1 VKEVQRRP
9 GFGGGGDDDDND
21 PAGTDFTAAAAAAAE
36 AAAAEVEEGGSPAKY
51 GGRGMGGGGRGLE
64 GRKLGYGGSASM
76 MPLSKPLSYG
86 GSSSMMSLGGSATGT
101 TFGTA
106 AAGSRPS
113 SPPSKAT
120 TGISSSRKSN
130 IGAVGRGLSFGNTA
144 VGGGAA
150 AVDAQKD
157 ALVALAST
165 VPAVTTA
172 HDLGKL
178 HRTLFRAEMREE
190 GAICIQRHWRGVA
203 LRVFILPFDAVAR
216 KLQAA
221 FRARLRVK
229 RQREY
234 AAAVRIQKVVR
245 GRIGRAKAE
254 AARQIRVLESMSAA
268 LHAQQVAVRKS
279 HRRAAKRERREKQA
293 AAASRLH
300 VGVVGEERQV
310 HARWL
315 APVDENATSEPL
327 LRSGG
332 RSRLVEGR
340 QSRRSAAA
348 ASAGVG
354 KGRPRSAKKE
364 KGKGGRSGTAANES
378 SLLDNYG

>member
-1 VKEVQRRP
+1 V
-9 GFGGGGDDDDND
+9 
-21 PAGTDFTAAAAAAAE
+21 
-36 AAAAEVEEGGSPAKY
+36 S
-51 GGRGMGGGGRGLE
+51 
-64 GRKLGYGGSASM
+64 
-76 MPLSKPLSYG
+76 
-86 GSSSMMSLGGSATGT
+86 
-101 TFGTA
+101 
-106 AAGSRPS
+106 
-113 SPPSKAT
+113 
-120 TGISSSRKSN
+120 
-130 IGAVGRGLSFGNTA
+130 
-144 VGGGAA
+144 GGAA

-221 FRARLRVK
+221 FRARLHVK

>member
-1 VKEVQRRP
+1 MKEVKRRP
-9 GFGGGGDDDDND
+9 GFGGGGDDDDQ
-21 PAGTDFTAAAAAAAE
+21 AGIDFTAAAA
-36 AAAAEVEEGGSPAKY
+36 EVEVEVGSPAKY

-86 GSSSMMSLGGSATGT
+86 GSASMMSLGATGT
-101 TFGTA
+101 TLGTS
-106 AAGSRPS
+106 AGASRPS

-130 IGAVGRGLSFGNTA
+130 IGAVGRGSSFGKTA
-144 VGGGAA
+144 VGGGEA

-203 LRVFILPFDAVAR
+203 LRVFILPFEAVAR
-216 KLQAA
+216 KLQVA
-221 FRARLRVK
+221 FRARLHMK
-229 RQREY
+229 RQREH

-315 APVDENATSEPL
+315 APMDENATSETL
-327 LRSGG
+327 LRSGGGGGGG

-348 ASAGVG
+348 SAGVG
-354 KGRPRSAKKE
+354 KGRPLSAKKE
-364 KGKGGRSGTAANES
+364 KGKGGRSGTAVNES